1 MAQKPTLQPYQ
12 TTRREAFLLN
22 HNPPLLEERERE
34 HSFTSK
40 GSRRL
45 DKPAAFGVQF

>member
-1 MAQKPTLQPYQ
+1 MFWGDVKINPTK
-12 TTRREAFLLN
+12 LLN
-22 HNPPLLEERERE
+22 HNPPLLEERE
-34 HSFTSK
+34 HSSTSK